1 MPAALRL
8 IVCAAVVLAVAAI
21 ALFGVSEPVR
31 DDWAGLPSR
40 LNCQSQNGPK
50 PPSKL
55 TVSSV
60 TATHARDSV
69 LRLVVRYAGPLPPS
83 PTGSAATGFVG
94 YQLNYSI
101 ANNGKKFVDLAPQDG
116 TDDLAIRGVAA
127 GNPPEASM
135 REDRD
140 TRARRTAADTVDI
153 YLDLERLGITDQP
166 VNPELTVASQ
176 FNTPSTVTVR
186 YATQIC
192 RG

>member
-8 IVCAAVVLAVAAI
+8 LVSVAVVLTLVAVG
-21 ALFGVSEPVR
+21 LFAVSEPVR
-31 DDWAGLPSR
+31 DDWARLPSR
-40 LNCQSQNGPK
+40 LNCQMQDGAK
-50 PPSKL
+50 PPTNI

-60 TATHARDSV
+60 AATHPRDSV
-69 LRLVVRYAGPLPPS
+69 LRLMVRYAGPLPPS
-83 PTGSAATGFVG
+83 PTGSPTTGFVG

-101 ANNGKKFVDLAPQDG
+101 FNNGKKFVELAPQEG
-116 TDDLAIRGVAA
+116 TDDLAIRSLAA
-127 GNPPEASM
+127 GTLAEVSM

-140 TRARRTAADTVDI
+140 TRARRTAADTVEI
-153 YLDLERLGITDQP
+153 YLDLKRLGVSDQA

-176 FNTPSTVTVR
+176 FNTPSIVTVR

>member
-8 IVCAAVVLAVAAI
+8 LVSVAVVLTLVAVG
-21 ALFGVSEPVR
+21 LFAFSEPVR
-31 DDWAGLPSR
+31 DDWARLPSR
-40 LNCQSQNGPK
+40 LNCQMQDGAK
-50 PPSKL
+50 PPTNI

-60 TATHARDSV
+60 AATHPRDSV
-69 LRLVVRYAGPLPPS
+69 LRLMVRYAGPLPPS
-83 PTGSAATGFVG
+83 PTGSPTTGFVG

-101 ANNGKKFVDLAPQDG
+101 FNNGKKFVELAPQEG
-116 TDDLAIRGVAA
+116 TDDLAIRSLAA
-127 GNPPEASM
+127 GTLAEVSM

-140 TRARRTAADTVDI
+140 TRARRTAADTVEI
-153 YLDLERLGITDQP
+153 YLDLKRLGVSDQA

-176 FNTPSTVTVR
+176 FNTPSIVTVR